1 MSSPTPTWPALFT
14 RLLARQD
21 LSAAETS
28 WVMREVMTGEATPVR
43 IAAFAVALRAKGE
56 SAEEVAGLA
65 AEMLAQAT
73 PVDLPLECVD
83 IVGTGGDGAH
93 TVNISSMAA
102 VVTAAAGVPVAK
114 HGGRA
119 ASSSSGAA
127 DVLEQL
133 GVAIDL
139 PAPAVARCVQEA
151 GIGFFFAP
159 VFHPGMRHAAA
170 PRREMGI
177 GTVFNF
183 LGPLTNPARPVA
195 AAVGCADRRMAP
207 VMADVLAAR
216 GDRALVFRGDDGLD
230 ELTTA
235 TTSSVWVVRDGE
247 VIPDRL
253 DPDALGIP
261 QSRSDDLRGGS
272 PEFNADVFRR
282 VLAGEKGPGPRCG
295 AAERRRGAGGLRR
308 PPGPAARRGG
318 RGHGARGGR
327 RRRRARCGAARP
339 VGGREPGREGLK
351 APPHERGVRRRPPQS
366 AVSNPIANAASRSW
380 RE

>member
-1 MSSPTPTWPALFT
+1 VSTTAARTAAGDRPTWPGLLN
-14 RLLARQD
+14 RLLAGQD
-21 LSAAETS
+21 LSSAETA
-28 WVMREVMTGEATPVR
+28 WAMREVMTGEATPVQV
-43 IAAFAVALRAKGE
+43 AAFAVALRAKGE
-56 SAEEVAGLA
+56 SAAEVAGLA

-73 PVDLPLECVD
+73 PVDLALDCVD

-102 VVTAAAGVPVAK
+102 VVAAAAGVPVAK

-127 DVLEQL
+127 DVLEEL

-139 PAPAVARCVQEA
+139 PAPAVARCVREA

-159 VFHPGMRHAAA
+159 VFHPGMRHAAG

-195 AAVGCADRRMAP
+195 AAIGCADLRMAP
-207 VMADVLAAR
+207 VMADVLAGR
-216 GDRALVFRGDDGLD
+216 GGRALVFRGDDGLD

-247 VIPDRL
+247 VTPDRL
-253 DPDALGIP
+253 DPGALDIP
-261 QSRSDDLRGGS
+261 AWTSEALRGGS
-272 PEFNADVFRR
+272 PAFNADVFRR
-282 VLAGEKGPGPRCG
+282 VLDGERGPVRDAVLLN
-295 AAERRRGAGGLRR
+295 AAAALAAFDERSARLHDAIGAGLERAAAAVDDGRAAAQLERWVTVSQ
-308 PPGPAARRGG
+308 AAR
-318 RGHGARGGR
+318 
-327 RRRRARCGAARP
+327 
-339 VGGREPGREGLK
+339 
-351 APPHERGVRRRPPQS
+351 QS
-366 AVSNPIANAASRSW
+366 T
-380 RE
+380 